1 MVTAD
6 FAVSETKKA
15 QSFDWAS
22 QFIGGADDR
31 YKQVQ
36 HTPTKP
42 ITSFKI
48 ISLH

>member
-1 MVTAD
+1 MGLMGKTTH
-6 FAVSETKKA
+6 SKKA
-15 QSFDWAS
+15 FPFGKAFQ
-22 QFIGGADDR
+22 INGGADDR